1 MRRMAGLTLL
11 MFATA
16 VGTAA
21 AQPAAPA
28 RSDRAPAKPKAA
40 APVAPVIEGVVRG
53 PDKKPIENALVIA
66 VAGHLWGPT
75 SLMPLAK
82 RTDADGRFRI
92 ALKKHEPQTVRVE
105 AAGLATRTLKHVGPG
120 TPLAIDLARGG
131 TIEGTVRDGDTG
143 QPLGGVRVEARD
155 GSALEL
161 RDEPEAGRV
170 ASVTDAEGRF
180 RLEGLAAGVHTVTAR
195 AKSAGFASRPGVR
208 VGARVELLMFPAA
221 TIAGTVT
228 GPDGRPVAGASVHA
242 VATTARRIRSRAD
255 ATDAR
260 GQFEISGLEGG
271 EYDVIALAPGL
282 APAVAT
288 GVAVDRR
295 GEARVDLALLPGV
308 RVTGR
313 LVDER
318 ERPVLGRV
326 FLGEIDGRKTPQVLG
341 DRMLAETGA
350 DGRFELSGVPP
361 GENALAIVA
370 RGQAAERVDFTARA
384 TGGVVDLGDV
394 RLEAGLVIRGHV
406 RTAVGAPAVGAN
418 VMALG
423 ITGPPRADGV
433 IPVAETEADGTFV
446 LAGLEQREYE
456 VTVLAQGFGKA
467 HKTAEP
473 GSGPVDL
480 VLEPAGVVTGL
491 VVDERSRPVE
501 AFRVSTA
508 AGDERT
514 MRNLP
519 RFEEMTVEDGRFALS
534 DVAAGVYTVTVSAT
548 DYAPTA
554 VSGVKVE
561 AGVSAD
567 VGTVK
572 LRAGAI
578 VRGSVVDDDGAG
590 VPGARV
596 SASGPGRDWVAG
608 DGPLGT
614 TGTTQT
620 TDMSGAFELRGVP
633 AGLTVLSASH
643 PEHAAAEPVTVDVD
657 PAKQA
662 ADVRLV
668 LSQGGRVAGSV
679 RRRDGSPIAGAM
691 VKVHPARRGPRSIMA
706 WDGELLTGADGSF
719 AVDHVPAG
727 RAQVTVMGPSR
738 PGRFEGAQSR
748 GVEVRNGETTTVDI
762 VNREILLSGRVT
774 RSGAGAAGLRIEARG
789 PRFEPMPDMRGGM
802 PAPASG
808 APQRMHAVT
817 RADGGFEMLLDEAGP
832 VWLSVSTADGRLRFP
847 SREID
852 VPDAD
857 AHAVE
862 LNFSG
867 VPVTGIVV
875 DKDTDAPLPYA
886 SVAAAPQPPRPGGG
900 SSGTSGPDGR
910 FQLETEPGDY
920 RIVGRAREGGYGK
933 GELEVRVGESGVA
946 DLRIALPKGLEI
958 SGRLTD
964 PAGRA
969 VGGVSVYASS
979 GRPDRP
985 SYGYGPSLVDGTFR
999 MDSLDEGTYHLV
1011 AETDAGTFAVR
1022 THVEAGTKNVALV
1035 LRPGGR
1041 VEVTVV
1047 TPSGEPV
1054 SGVWPRVAQF
1064 EGLDLRRVGRTTAN
1078 TNAQGS
1084 TVMLVPAGDV
1094 VIEARRGYSVGE
1106 ASVRV
1111 AEGENASVRIMLN
1124 AGSTPAP

>member
-11 MFATA
+11 TFATA
-16 VGTAA
+16 VGTAS
-21 AQPAAPA
+21 AQPAVPA
-28 RSDRAPAKPKAA
+28 RTDRAPAKPKAA
-40 APVAPVIEGVVRG
+40 APVAPVLEGVVRG
-53 PDKKPIENALVIA
+53 PDRKPIENALVIA
-66 VAGHLWGPT
+66 VAGSPWGPT
-75 SLMPLAK
+75 SLMPVAK
-82 RTDADGRFRI
+82 RTDAEGRFRI
-92 ALKKHEPQTVRVE
+92 ALKKHEAQTVRVE
-105 AAGLATRTLKHVGPG
+105 AAGLAARTLKNVAPG
-120 TPLAIDLARGG
+120 TALAIDLARGG

-155 GSALEL
+155 GSAVEL

-170 ASVTDAEGRF
+170 ASATDAEGRF
-180 RLEGLAAGVHTVTAR
+180 RLEGLAAGVHMVTAR
-195 AKSAGFASRPGVR
+195 GKAAGFASQYGVR
-208 VGARVELLMFPAA
+208 LGARVDLLMIPAA
-221 TIAGTVT
+221 TVAGTVT
-228 GPDGRPVAGASVHA
+228 GPDGRPVAGARVHA
-242 VATTARRIRSRAD
+242 VATTARRITSRAD

-271 EYDVIALAPGL
+271 EYDVVALAPGL

-288 GVAVDRR
+288 GVALDRR

-318 ERPVLGRV
+318 ERPVPGRV
-326 FLGEIDGRKTPQVLG
+326 LLGEIDGRKTPPVLG
-341 DRMLAETGA
+341 DRVLAEAGA

-361 GENALAIVA
+361 GENALAIIA

-394 RLEAGLVIRGHV
+394 RLEAGLVIRGRV
-406 RTAVGAPAVGAN
+406 RMASGAPVAGAI
-418 VMALG
+418 VLALG
-423 ITGPPRADGV
+423 TSGGPMADRPL
-433 IPVAETEADGTFV
+433 PVAETEADGAFV
-446 LAGLEQREYE
+446 LAGLEQRTYE
-456 VTVLAQGFGKA
+456 VTVLAPGFGKA
-467 HKTAEP
+467 DKTVEP
-473 GSGPVDL
+473 GGSPLDL
-480 VLEPAGVVTGL
+480 VLQPAGIVAGL

-501 AFRVSTA
+501 TFRVSTS

-514 MRNLP
+514 VRNPP
-519 RFEEMTVEDGRFALS
+519 RYEEMTSEDGRFALS
-534 DVAAGVYTVTVSAT
+534 DVSAGLYSVTVSSA
-548 DYAPTA
+548 DYAPTT

-561 AGVSAD
+561 PGGSAD
-567 VGTVK
+567 VGTIM
-572 LRAGAI
+572 LRAGTI

-596 SASGPGRDWVAG
+596 SASGAGRDWTGGGGPQGTAG
-608 DGPLGT
+608 T
-614 TGTTQT
+614 S
-620 TDMSGAFELRGVP
+620 DMSGAFELRGVP
-633 AGLTVLSASH
+633 AGRTVLSASH
-643 PEHAAAEPVTVDVD
+643 PEHAAAEPVTVDVE
-657 PAKQA
+657 PTKQT

-668 LSQGGRVAGSV
+668 LSQGGRLAGSV

-691 VKVHPARRGPRSIMA
+691 VKVYPARRGPRSIMV

-719 AVDHVPAG
+719 AVEHVPEG
-727 RAQVTVMGPSR
+727 RAQVTVMSPSR

-748 GVEVRNGETTTVDI
+748 YVEVRNGETATVDI

-774 RSGAGAAGLRIEARG
+774 RSGAPAAGLSIEARG
-789 PRFEPMPDMRGGM
+789 PRFEPMPDMRGGGM
-802 PAPASG
+802 AAPPSG

-832 VWLSVSTADGRLRFP
+832 VWLSVATADGRLRFP

-857 AHAVE
+857 AHTVE

-875 DKDTDAPLPYA
+875 DKDTDAPLPHA

-920 RIVGRAREGGYGK
+920 RIVGRVREGGYGK
-933 GELEVRVGESGVA
+933 GELEVRVGEAGVA

-958 SGRLTD
+958 TGRLTD
-964 PAGRA
+964 TAGRA
-969 VGGVSVYASS
+969 VGGVSVYASNA
-979 GRPDRP
+979 RPDRP
-985 SYGYGPSLVDGTFR
+985 SYGFGGALADGTFR
-999 MDSLDEGTYHLV
+999 MDSLDEGTYHLI

-1022 THVEAGTKNVALV
+1022 ANVEAGTKNVALV

-1054 SGVWPRVAQF
+1054 PGVWPRVALF
-1064 EGLDLRRVGRTTAN
+1064 DGLDLRRVGRTTAN

-1094 VIEARRGYSVGE
+1094 VIEARRGHSIGE

-1111 AEGENASVRIMLN
+1111 AEGENASVRITLT